1 MHIPDGFLSVP
12 VSAASYAVSAVTGGA
27 ALVRAKKKLT
37 DRFVPLVGICAAFIF
52 AAQMINFPV
61 GVGVSGHF
69 LGAMLACILLGPAA
83 GFWVMVLVLTVQCL
97 VFADGGITA
106 LGANVMNMGLIGGI
120 ISYFIFLSLVKI
132 LPKGKG
138 SFLTST
144 FFMSWFSVVFASFI
158 CGLELWFSLGDV
170 YTFKALMAALLGVH
184 LVIGLG
190 EAIITTA
197 VLTYMLNARPD
208 LVYAWSSE
216 SNVGLNKEV
225 LANG

>member
-1 MHIPDGFLSVP
+1 MHIPDGFLSMP

-69 LGAMLACILLGPAA
+69 LGAVLACLLLGPSA

-97 VFADGGITA
+97 VFADGGVTA
-106 LGANVMNMGLIGGI
+106 LGANAMNMGLIGGI
-120 ISYFIFLSLVKI
+120 IPYFIFLFMLRL

-138 SFLTST
+138 SFLTTT
-144 FFMSWFSVVFASFI
+144 FFISWFSVVFASLA
-158 CGLELWFSLGDV
+158 CGLELWFSLGEV
-170 YTFKALMAALLGVH
+170 YTLKTLLAALLGVH
-184 LVIGLG
+184 LIIGFG

-197 VLTYMLNARPD
+197 VLTYMLAARPD
-208 LVYAWSSE
+208 LVFAWSS
-216 SNVGLNKEV
+216 SKAGLDEGV